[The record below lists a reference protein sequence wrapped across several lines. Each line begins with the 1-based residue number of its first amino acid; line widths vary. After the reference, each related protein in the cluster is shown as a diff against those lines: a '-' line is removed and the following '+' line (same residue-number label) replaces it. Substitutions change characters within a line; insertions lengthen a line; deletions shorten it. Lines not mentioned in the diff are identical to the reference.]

1 MKCFACFL
9 ILVLLS
15 LVPLN
20 STTWDTNVQFVVK
33 MVFEK
38 KPLLVFE
45 ENNRVILSIECL
57 SELVDLKEFK
67 SYEIS
72 YLISAP
78 EKFSVSAK
86 NSEIQYYKDGKVE
99 RVGSGFYLLDNS
111 KNETK
116 FFKSAYV
123 FDLNDG
129 KGTNY
134 KIVFC
139 LPSEVIEQYSLEQKD
154 SRNFILRKKGIPNSI
169 LKKKAADSAMI
180 MIEDIFYK
188 PEPETFHATIYIERL
203 GKTNVYEI
211 LSYFPQARL

>member
-1 MKCFACFL
+1 MKWYTCFL

-15 LVPLN
+15 LQPLN
-20 STTWDTNVQFVVK
+20 STTWDPNVQLVVK

-38 KPLLVFE
+38 KPFLVFE
-45 ENNRVILSIECL
+45 ENNRIFLSIECL
-57 SELVDLKEFK
+57 NELVDLKEFK
-67 SYEIS
+67 SYEVS
-72 YLISAP
+72 YLITAP
-78 EKFSVSAK
+78 EKFSVSANK
-86 NSEIQYYKDGKVE
+86 SEIRYYKDGKVE
-99 RVGSGFYLLDNS
+99 QAGSGFYLLDNN
-111 KNETK
+111 KDETK
-116 FFKSAYV
+116 FYKSVYV

-154 SRNFILRKKGIPNSI
+154 SRSFILRKKGIQNRI
-169 LKKKAADSAMI
+169 LKKKAADSTMI

-188 PEPETFHATIYIERL
+188 PVPETFHATIYVERL